1 MHRSS
6 KKIIKI
12 LTRQVYLLSSLTKES
27 KAYMKIKK
35 ILIFVSVGSAIAAT
49 GAFCVSM
56 FNTDDVNYIPD
67 YFISLFSSILGGL
80 CTLIGVL
87 LTLSYN
93 KKFQINKDKP
103 MIFVPGRFDF
113 ADALTIKCTCGSEPS
128 VTIPNYTI
136 VLKNSDKTA
145 FTIEKIKVEDTEFK
159 PQTISYIGKDELF
172 CISFFC
178 QKKVAF
184 LQLFIQSMD
193 ERSYTYQILLKDNAV
208 FLKGEKS
215 HDDCNKNY

>member
-1 MHRSS
+1 MHRSP

-35 ILIFVSVGSAIAAT
+35 ILIFVSVGTAIAAT

-93 KKFQINKDKP
+93 KNFQINKGKP
-103 MIFVPGRFDF
+103 IIFVPGRFDF
-113 ADALTIKCTCGSEPS
+113 ADALTIKCTCDSEPS
-128 VTIPNYTI
+128 ITIPNYKI
-136 VLKNSDKTA
+136 VLKNSDKAA

-178 QKKVAF
+178 QKKVVL

-193 ERSYTYQILLKDNAV
+193 DRPYMYQILLKDNVV
-208 FLKGEKS
+208 FLKEEKC
-215 HDDCNKNY
+215 HDDCNKNN